1 MCDLGCARRRAL
13 AGIPLFCPVPPCWTS
28 GNSNGSRRGRSDCRR
43 QPPTVLLARRV
54 ASAASDCHRIDTAR
68 RNPASNLSRDASSAD
83 KRWSGKFAASCLAL
97 RLPAGLSAVSFW
109 LCLGDFGSPPRCHHR
124 VRNGLCPYQ
133 FGEGQVTQMS
143 SSSRTVTVSDAGK
156 RPRVVGRSRYRIMS
170 NIGLGIL
177 IFIALFPVLWL
188 VYTSF
193 RSDADIIGNPTS
205 LIPTTI
211 TFENYITPW
220 NGTNHPKLLL
230 NSLITS
236 TITVVVSLPL
246 ATLAAYSL
254 SRAKFRGKGIVY
266 ITYLAVRI
274 VPGVLLL
281 FPLYILIQQ
290 LGLLDTHFA
299 LVITYIT
306 FTLPAVLWFM
316 KGFFDSIPVD
326 LENAARVDG
335 CSRMGALFRIVIPLV
350 RPGLAASAVLI
361 AIESWNDVLFALM
374 LTSSDASRTWPVGLR
389 LLIGDFQLP
398 WGQLAAATVLSIIPV
413 VIGFTLVGKAMVAG
427 LTAGGVKD

>member
-1 MCDLGCARRRAL
+1 
-13 AGIPLFCPVPPCWTS
+13 
-28 GNSNGSRRGRSDCRR
+28 
-43 QPPTVLLARRV
+43 
-54 ASAASDCHRIDTAR
+54 
-68 RNPASNLSRDASSAD
+68 
-83 KRWSGKFAASCLAL
+83 
-97 RLPAGLSAVSFW
+97 
-109 LCLGDFGSPPRCHHR
+109 
-124 VRNGLCPYQ
+124 
-133 FGEGQVTQMS
+133 MS

-211 TFENYITPW
+211 TFENYITTW

-236 TITVVVSLPL
+236 TITVVVSLTL

-306 FTLPAVLWFM
+306 FTLPAALWFM

>member
-1 MCDLGCARRRAL
+1 
-13 AGIPLFCPVPPCWTS
+13 
-28 GNSNGSRRGRSDCRR
+28 
-43 QPPTVLLARRV
+43 
-54 ASAASDCHRIDTAR
+54 
-68 RNPASNLSRDASSAD
+68 
-83 KRWSGKFAASCLAL
+83 
-97 RLPAGLSAVSFW
+97 
-109 LCLGDFGSPPRCHHR
+109 
-124 VRNGLCPYQ
+124 
-133 FGEGQVTQMS
+133 VTQMS

-211 TFENYITPW
+211 TFENYITTW

-236 TITVVVSLPL
+236 TITVVVSLTL

-306 FTLPAVLWFM
+306 FTLPAALWFM

>member
-1 MCDLGCARRRAL
+1 MQTN
-13 AGIPLFCPVPPCWTS
+13 TS
-28 GNSNGSRRGRSDCRR
+28 SH
-43 QPPTVLLARRV
+43 VL
-54 ASAASDCHRIDTAR
+54 
-68 RNPASNLSRDASSAD
+68 
-83 KRWSGKFAASCLAL
+83 
-97 RLPAGLSAVSFW
+97 
-109 LCLGDFGSPPRCHHR
+109 
-124 VRNGLCPYQ
+124 
-133 FGEGQVTQMS
+133 
-143 SSSRTVTVSDAGK
+143 TVSDAGK
-156 RPRVVGRSRYRIMS
+156 RPRVVDRSHYRIVS

-177 IFIALFPVLWL
+177 IFIALFPVLWF

-211 TFENYITPW
+211 TFENYITTW
-220 NGTNHPKLLL
+220 NSTNHPKLLL

-236 TITVVVSLPL
+236 VITVVVSLTL

-254 SRAKFRGKGIVY
+254 SRAKFRGKGIVH

-306 FTLPAVLWFM
+306 FTLPAALWFM

-413 VIGFTLVGKAMVAG
+413 VIGFTLVGKAMVTG

>member
-1 MCDLGCARRRAL
+1 M
-13 AGIPLFCPVPPCWTS
+13 
-28 GNSNGSRRGRSDCRR
+28 
-43 QPPTVLLARRV
+43 
-54 ASAASDCHRIDTAR
+54 
-68 RNPASNLSRDASSAD
+68 
-83 KRWSGKFAASCLAL
+83 
-97 RLPAGLSAVSFW
+97 
-109 LCLGDFGSPPRCHHR
+109 
-124 VRNGLCPYQ
+124 
-133 FGEGQVTQMS
+133 TQMS

-211 TFENYITPW
+211 TFENYITTW

-236 TITVVVSLPL
+236 TITVVVSLTL

-306 FTLPAVLWFM
+306 FTLPAALWFM